1 MPFSIFHDPFAF
13 LFPVHQEKFGAVSD
27 ANAATAA
34 TAASAANAAS
44 AAIAAIGAIA
54 AALKFGPGALQSN
67 HIYHQNKGIF
77 FHHFVKL
84 RSNDSEI
91 SERNRFFPEMQLQG
105 QRLFPPCEKNLD
117 DGSLLQT
124 TSKISLGNFVIL
136 YCSANALFYVL
147 VLRNTRLGG
156 GGCVAQMKHS
166 CFPPSSPWFQPR
178 LR

>member
-34 TAASAANAAS
+34 TAANAANAAN
-44 AAIAAIGAIA
+44 AAIAANA
-54 AALKFGPGALQSN
+54 AALKFGPSALQSN

-117 DGSLLQT
+117 DGSFFFFFLNM
-124 TSKISLGNFVIL
+124 G
-136 YCSANALFYVL
+136 
-147 VLRNTRLGG
+147 
-156 GGCVAQMKHS
+156 
-166 CFPPSSPWFQPR
+166 QPR
-178 LR
+178 PLLFIFFTVKLFTTMNCKLGIQ